1 MKLPKYITFDCYGTL
16 CDFQLTKTTIDIL
29 GERANETDLHRF
41 LIVFRDIRYYKC
53 FAPFMLYTDL
63 LHTSFKEAMD
73 QCGLRYKNSDGDRL
87 VAAVPTWG
95 GFPDTKPV
103 LDYIGQFC
111 KLVIISNAEDDM
123 IAQNVKNLGVNF
135 YDVITAEQA
144 RAYKPTPPIFYYALR
159 RLGCDKSDILHVAQ
173 GFNYDIM
180 PAHGLGWERVWI
192 NRNHRPGNQEDY
204 GPYQELHDL
213 TGLPALLGL
222 KEPET
227 LPA

>member
-16 CDFQLTKTTIDIL
+16 IDFQLTKTTKEIL
-29 GERANETDLHRF
+29 GERAASADLKRF
-41 LIVFRDIRYYKC
+41 LVVFRDIRFYEC
-53 FAPFMLYTDL
+53 HAPYQRYSDL
-63 LHTSFKEAMD
+63 LRTSFKKAMD

-95 GFPDTKPV
+95 PFPDTKPI
-103 LDYIGQFC
+103 LDRLGQHF

-123 IAQNVKNLGVNF
+123 IAHNVANIDVAF

-159 RLGCDKSDILHVAQ
+159 RLGCNKEDILHVAQ

-192 NRNHRPGNQEDY
+192 NRNGRPGNQEDY
-204 GPYQELHDL
+204 GPYTELPDL
-213 TGLPALLGL
+213 TGLPALLGI
-222 KEPET
+222 
-227 LPA
+227 

>member
-16 CDFQLTKTTIDIL
+16 IDFQLTKVTVEIL
-29 GERANETDLHRF
+29 GERANTVNLHDF
-41 LIVFRDIRYYKC
+41 LIVFRDIRYYEC
-53 FAPFMLYTDL
+53 LGPFQRYSDL
-63 LHTSFKEAMD
+63 LRTSFKKAMD
-73 QCGLRYKNSDGDRL
+73 QCGLRYSNKDGDRL

-95 GFPDTKPV
+95 PFPDTKPA
-103 LDYIGQFC
+103 LDHLSQYC

-123 IAQNVKNLGVNF
+123 IAHNVCNIDVPF

-144 RAYKPTPPIFYYALR
+144 RAYKPTTPIFYYALR

-192 NRNHRPGNQEDY
+192 NRNSRPGNPDDY
-204 GPYQELHDL
+204 GPYTELPDL
-213 TGLPALLGL
+213 NGLPALLGI
-222 KEPET
+222 
-227 LPA
+227 